1 MRLIDADALMNDINR
16 SINAMTNIG
25 VMVDGDWLWAK
36 LNDAL
41 ETAPTVEERKTG
53 KWIYV
58 RTEPDGNAFYYCSE
72 CGKGEVHVPIV
83 EVKYC
88 WNCGARMVTE
98 DASHPFADSV
108 MMGD

>member
-1 MRLIDADALMNDINR
+1 MSRLIDADA
-16 SINAMTNIG
+16 IG
-25 VMVDGDWLWAK
+25 
-36 LNDAL
+36 LNDFEILMCDGSYKEAL
-41 ETAPTVEERKTG
+41 KMLLDKIEAAPTVEERKTG

-88 WNCGARMVTE
+88 WNCG
-98 DASHPFADSV
+98 
-108 MMGD
+108 